1 MQSRTHP
8 HLDDQKKF
16 ATSDASPL
24 LLELQAIY
32 EALLA
37 ASKDHS
43 IAQVTIFTDSA
54 QAIRH
59 LKQTKQA
66 MNIVQKIHRL
76 RHHFAGMVVIDWVQ
90 GHGPAE
96 GNIAAHEAAKRA
108 AQSEDL
114 QSHTLPM
121 DLVATLLATKTR
133 IRASTR
139 ALIPPCTARGFPLVC
154 PGSRRC
160 CSGAFALDP
169 LSHVPAVLSSW
180 RGDHSRIP
188 PACPHCPAPA
198 DQVDVRHL
206 IWTCPGIRADREHY
220 VLQAG
225 IRWDDPE
232 AYKTWTTNN
241 ACARR
246 LLDFVHT
253 AGLPAFL

>member
-1 MQSRTHP
+1 
-8 HLDDQKKF
+8 
-16 ATSDASPL
+16 
-24 LLELQAIY
+24 
-32 EALLA
+32 
-37 ASKDHS
+37 
-43 IAQVTIFTDSA
+43 
-54 QAIRH
+54 
-59 LKQTKQA
+59 
-66 MNIVQKIHRL
+66 
-76 RHHFAGMVVIDWVQ
+76 
-90 GHGPAE
+90 
-96 GNIAAHEAAKRA
+96 
-108 AQSEDL
+108 
-114 QSHTLPM
+114 M

-139 ALIPPCTARGFPLVC
+139 ALIPPCTARVP
-154 PGSRRC
+154 PGLSRLQEVLLRRIRTGC
-160 CSGAFALDP
+160 AIT
-169 LSHVPAVLSSW
+169 PAVLSSW

-241 ACARR
+241 ACARS